1 MPIPKTRVELTE
13 QLHSTFGKLRIELD
27 NGESRLGNLPCVDS
41 WTVKDLL
48 AVRAWWTENVVA
60 WIETGRRGE
69 IPVTPAAGYKWTET
83 PRLNADVV
91 KAARR
96 ESYQS
101 VRRRLEHGYA
111 RLLILI
117 DELSERELLEV
128 GTFPWAGKYPISRWI
143 SINTVRQYTTART
156 FVRRAVRELNT
167 QDASGVKRR

>member
-1 MPIPKTRVELTE
+1 MPIPKTRAELLE
-13 QLHSTFGKLRIELD
+13 QLQSTFGKLRNELD
-27 NGESRLGNLPCVDS
+27 GGESGLGSFLCVDS

-48 AVRAWWTENVVA
+48 AVRVWWTENVVA

-69 IPVTPAAGYKWTET
+69 TPVTPAVGYKWRET

-101 VRRRLEHGYA
+101 VRRRLDDGFTQ
-111 RLLILI
+111 LMNLI
-117 DELSERELLEV
+117 DELSDSELLEV
-128 GTFPWAGKYPISRWI
+128 GTFPWAGKYPIARWI

-156 FVRRAVRELNT
+156 FIRRAVREHN
-167 QDASGVKRR
+167 R